1 MKKILIYAVMLAAA
15 GVFANAAKKLNSLNC
30 AKVLA
35 ERNIVETV
43 YGIKIKFTE
52 KVTNFSKGNF
62 LGISESKTGKR
73 TIKGIEYDEKY
84 DPKNDIA
91 QVTATLKLNR
101 ISDIIDTSRFNISK
115 YPDKVIKRVAF
126 ASSDPKNARKIA
138 ALRAAELDAYKNL
151 YKLLCGFKLESG
163 TRVENS
169 VLKSDKVRSS
179 VIGAVVGAEVT
190 GYSWEGSG
198 DNMIA
203 LVNLRMNIKELC
215 DMLGQKVVNFDKDVV
230 EVTGRGA
237 PAPDPKKVA
246 VKKSYR
252 EGTIDLFK

>member
-1 MKKILIYAVMLAAA
+1 M
-15 GVFANAAKKLNSLNC
+15 
-30 AKVLA
+30 
-35 ERNIVETV
+35 
-43 YGIKIKFTE
+43 
-52 KVTNFSKGNF
+52 
-62 LGISESKTGKR
+62 
-73 TIKGIEYDEKY
+73 
-84 DPKNDIA
+84 
-91 QVTATLKLNR
+91 
-101 ISDIIDTSRFNISK
+101 
-115 YPDKVIKRVAF
+115 IKRVAF

-179 VIGAVVGAEVT
+179 VIGAVVGAEVV
-190 GYSWEGSG
+190 GYSWEGNG

-203 LVNLRMNIKELC
+203 LINLRMNIKELC
-215 DMLGQKVVNFDKDVV
+215 EMLGQKVVNFDKDIVT
-230 EVTGRGA
+230 VTGRGA

-252 EGTIDLFK
+252 EGTIDLFN